1 MEQDGIG
8 KMNKIQQIRYIRQ
21 LRASNEV
28 NAEAR
33 KGYRE
38 WLRKRERAAGLYRED
53 EDDSGNKIKDRD

>member
-1 MEQDGIG
+1 
-8 KMNKIQQIRYIRQ
+8 MNKIQQIRYIRQ